1 MAEQNPG
8 SRPPKR
14 KRLSSA
20 EKKAATRAA
29 LLEAAARVFGRGGFY
44 GASVEEIAEE
54 AGFSRGAVY
63 SNFESKEDLFMTLL
77 EERDQEWAGA
87 ISNYHI
93 YFWDYPSGKV
103 KIHAGH
109 GY

>member
-14 KRLSSA
+14 KRLGRA

-63 SNFESKEDLFMTLL
+63 SNFESKEDLFPPDFLGHLL
-77 EERDQEWAGA
+77 ILFFGGLAALGNDPNPGA
-87 ISNYHI
+87 
-93 YFWDYPSGKV
+93 V
-103 KIHAGH
+103 E
-109 GY
+109 